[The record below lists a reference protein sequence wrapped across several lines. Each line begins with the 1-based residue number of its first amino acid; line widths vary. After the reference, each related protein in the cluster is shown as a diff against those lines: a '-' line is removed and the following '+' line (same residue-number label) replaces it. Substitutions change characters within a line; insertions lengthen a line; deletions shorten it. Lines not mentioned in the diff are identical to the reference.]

1 MFINN
6 VNIFTYVNLTHVHY
20 VSSSYCIGEN
30 YDSLRRFLASFLQ
43 RLKPLEYTE
52 MFFVNA
58 FHTLQLS
65 TSSRRHFMKVI
76 LLKTT
81 RPVCFILLLAQSF
94 VVFLFWVRRKMRRKL
109 SCGFDMDKTKCDLSV
124 CLNFLGFSSIL
135 QYPLWSETYSS
146 IIILNK
152 LATFEKGKLITAKKY
167 FENLFNPMAVECL

>member
-1 MFINN
+1 MYIMFL
-6 VNIFTYVNLTHVHY
+6 VRMYWWKLWFVQ
-20 VSSSYCIGEN
+20 
-30 YDSLRRFLASFLQ
+30 RFLAYFLQ

-58 FHTLQLS
+58 FQTLQLS
-65 TSSRRHFMKVI
+65 TSSRRHFMKGI

-94 VVFLFWVRRKMRRKL
+94 VFFWVRRKMRRKL

-124 CLNFLGFSSIL
+124 CLNFVGFSSIL

-152 LATFEKGKLITAKKY
+152 LATFEKGELITAEKY
-167 FENLFNPMAVECL
+167 FENLFNPMAVECLKS